1 MFLTL
6 RNRKR
11 TINLLRFIILLW
23 TINNW
28 SLSDQEFLLSWTH
41 MGVVGWFV
49 SFRRIW
55 NLLFWSVLL
64 SQTNN
69 WRSSCLDQCL
79 QFNYDLEFIMSHG
92 EYFPT
97 SNSFQENSGNWNG
110 MKYQM
115 NKIGK
120 LKIEMTPSIKNCD
133 RRLAVAIINVSIGFL
148 SSSWPDL
155 TFLEIKWP
163 KRKRNRPTIGCHGNQ
178 FQTHMAL
185 AQNLLV

>member
-1 MFLTL
+1 MINFTSGPERPVLKIIFSRYMSQLNSRKSYRFFFFFSKFHMFLTL

-55 NLLFWSVLL
+55 NLLFSSVLL

-110 MKYQM
+110 MKLWIKSE
-115 NKIGK
+115 NWK
-120 LKIEMTPSIKNCD
+120 LRWHHQLKTVTD
-133 RRLAVAIINVSIGFL
+133 V
-148 SSSWPDL
+148 
-155 TFLEIKWP
+155 
-163 KRKRNRPTIGCHGNQ
+163 
-178 FQTHMAL
+178 
-185 AQNLLV
+185 

>member
-41 MGVVGWFV
+41 MEVVGLFV

-55 NLLFWSVLL
+55 NLLFSSVLL

-110 MKYQM
+110 MKLWIKSE
-115 NKIGK
+115 NWK
-120 LKIEMTPSIKNCD
+120 LRWHHQLKTWTD
-133 RRLAVAIINVSIGFL
+133 V
-148 SSSWPDL
+148 
-155 TFLEIKWP
+155 
-163 KRKRNRPTIGCHGNQ
+163 
-178 FQTHMAL
+178 
-185 AQNLLV
+185 